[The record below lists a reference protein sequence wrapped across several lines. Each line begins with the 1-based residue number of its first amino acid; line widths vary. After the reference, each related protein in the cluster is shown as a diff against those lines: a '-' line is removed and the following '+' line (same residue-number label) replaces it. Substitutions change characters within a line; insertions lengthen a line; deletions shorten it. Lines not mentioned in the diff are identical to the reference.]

1 MYPAFFMSEFNPR
14 RSNLN
19 INTMNRICNVLIFII
34 LLCPVVLHAAD
45 TPNFI
50 VFIGDDISAEDIGT
64 YGHPTIKTPN
74 IDALAI
80 AGMRFDSAF
89 LTCSSCSPSRCS
101 IMTCRY
107 PHSTGAANL
116 HEPLPD
122 NQIVFPQLLKE
133 NGYYTAAA
141 GKWHLGNSPR
151 KHFDLIVG
159 GGPSGCENWV
169 KVTKERPRDKPFF
182 FWFAAF
188 DAHRGYSKGAIDEPH
203 TTDDVVVPPYL
214 ADTHTTRE
222 DLALYYDEVSRFD
235 DYIGQVMRELE
246 SQGVADDTVVIVMA
260 DNGRPFPRDKTTI
273 YDTGIR
279 TPFVVHW
286 PREIDPGDSTS
297 SLVSSIDIGAT
308 FLDLANIEQAPSF
321 QGVSFANILRDSSV
335 TVRDFVFAEHNW
347 HDYGAHERCVR
358 NNRFLYIENAFPELP
373 GTPPA
378 DAVRSPS
385 YTDLQTMEACREL
398 SRNQRGT
405 FLFPRPAV
413 ELYDQA
419 KDPHSLSNLAN
430 DPEYSEVLASMRSE
444 LAQWRTE
451 TGDTAPIVARA
462 DGFHRR
468 LGTRIPAELNVKA
481 PKDLE
486 SIPPIARKI
495 PPVGIEVPDDFTL
508 EMGRRLR
515 AAYTAMEM
523 PRIGKSP
530 RRYDVLALIKAVDLA
545 MEFGEFYSPAQLD
558 VARNV
563 MTLAESRLQ
572 ELNEGSA
579 SWRTDKGLVVRG
591 YRSSIDGSA
600 QPYGLEI
607 PEDLDLSKPVPLY
620 VWLHGRG
627 DKTTDLHFIDQ
638 RLKRK
643 GRIAPSNAIVVHP
656 FGRHCMGFKSAGEI
670 DVLDVV
676 DEVSRNYKIDQDRV
690 ILMGFSM
697 GGAGAWH
704 VGAHYA
710 DRWAAVAPGA
720 GFAETKEYN
729 KMTPDNYPGPFVQK
743 LWGLYDIPGYVRN
756 LFNVPVVA
764 YSGENDKQIQAAQVM
779 ERAFENEGEKLVH
792 LIGPKMGHTYH
803 PETLK
808 EIMHRM
814 HEASASGR
822 PVMPNSVSLQTQ
834 TLRYHSAYW
843 VTLVGLE
850 EHWKDSRVDAS
861 ISDGKIKVRSQ
872 NVSALRLTPAADAIE
887 SCEIDGQVIKTAG
900 QDSLAFVK
908 SGGKWE
914 LGTPKGLNKS
924 PEMQGP
930 IDDAFYAPFVV
941 VLPSGVEK
949 HPLVQRWLSFEFNHF
964 RERWKSLYRGDLQVI
979 TDKQLTPEIIE
990 SFNLVLWGTPRTN
1003 SVIRKLLSDTQ
1014 LAHTLPLKWN
1024 NAVVGV
1030 GVEQFESKNHVPMM
1044 IYPNPLN
1051 PAKYI
1056 VINSGPTHRE
1066 GHDRTNSLQNPKLP
1080 DWSII
1085 NLDELPNDLAPG
1097 AIVNQGFFNERW
1109 QVK

>member
-1 MYPAFFMSEFNPR
+1 MIRFFTITLALLLISPMS
-14 RSNLN
+14 S
-19 INTMNRICNVLIFII
+19 M
-34 LLCPVVLHAAD
+34 AAD
-45 TPNFI
+45 SPNFI

-74 IDALAI
+74 IDGLAE

-101 IMTCRY
+101 IMTSRY
-107 PHSTGAANL
+107 PHATGAANL
-116 HEPLPD
+116 HEPLPES
-122 NQIVFPQLLKE
+122 QVVFPQLLKE

-141 GKWHLGNSPR
+141 GKWHLGNAPK

-169 KVTKERPRDKPFF
+169 KVTKERPKDKPFF

-188 DAHRGYSKGAIDEPH
+188 DAHRAYSKGAIEEPH
-203 TTDDVVVPPYL
+203 TEQDVVVPPYL
-214 ADTHTTRE
+214 ADEPATRE

-246 SQGVADDTVVIVMA
+246 QQGAADNTVVIVMA

-286 PREIDPGDSTS
+286 PSEVDPGATTD

-308 FLDLANIEQAPSF
+308 FLDLAGLDPAPSF
-321 QGVSFANILRDSSV
+321 QGVSFASVLRNPKA

-378 DAVRSPS
+378 DAVRSLS
-385 YTDLQTMEACREL
+385 YQDLQRMEASGEL
-398 SRNQRGT
+398 SNNQRGT

-413 ELYDQA
+413 ELYDQS
-419 KDPHSLSNLAN
+419 KDPHSLHNLVA
-430 DPEYSEVLASMRSE
+430 DPQYSEVLSGLRDE
-444 LAQWRTE
+444 LSQWRKATE
-451 TGDTAPIVARA
+451 DVIPQFARA

-468 LGTRIPAELNVKA
+468 LGTRVTKPVNLKTPQDIDP
-481 PKDLE
+481 
-486 SIPPIARKI
+486 IPPITRKI
-495 PPVGIEVPDDFTL
+495 PPAGIEMPEEFL
-508 EMGRRLR
+508 SEMNRRLR
-515 AAYTAMEM
+515 AANTALQM
-523 PRIGKSP
+523 PRIHMNTY
-530 RRYDVLALIKAVDLA
+530 RYDVIALIKAVELAVDL
-545 MEFGEFYSPAQLD
+545 GEFYSPAQFD
-558 VARNV
+558 IAREV
-563 MTLAESRLQ
+563 MALAESRLK
-572 ELNEGSA
+572 ELNSGKA
-579 SWRTDKGLVVRG
+579 PWRKEKGLVVRG

-607 PEDLDLSKPVPLY
+607 PEDLDLTRPVPLY

-643 GRIAPSNAIVVHP
+643 GRIAPAHAIVVHP

-670 DVLDVV
+670 DVLEVV
-676 DEVSRNYKIDQDRV
+676 EEVSRRYNIDRERV

-704 VGAHYA
+704 IGAHYA
-710 DRWAAVAPGA
+710 DQWAAVSPGA

-729 KMTPDNYPGPFVQK
+729 KMTPDKYPAPYVQK
-743 LWGLYDIPGYVRN
+743 LWGLYDIPGYARN
-756 LFNVPVVA
+756 LFNLPVVA
-764 YSGENDKQIQAAQVM
+764 YSGENDKQIQAAQIM
-779 ERAFENEGEKLVH
+779 ERAFEAEGEKLLH
-792 LIGPKMGHTYH
+792 LIGPGMGHSYH
-803 PETLK
+803 PDTLN
-808 EIMHRM
+808 EITNHMLA
-814 HEASASGR
+814 ASISGR
-822 PVMPNSVSLQTQ
+822 PDMPKSVSIQTQ

-843 VTLVGLE
+843 VTLTGLE
-850 EHWKDSRVDAS
+850 KHWSDARADVQIVDDSITV
-861 ISDGKIKVRSQ
+861 KTK
-872 NVSALRLTPAADAIE
+872 NVSSLRLSPKMTTVKV
-887 SCEIDGQVIKTAG
+887 CEIDGTSINTEETE
-900 QDSLAFVK
+900 SLAFIK
-908 SGGKWE
+908 RDGKWQ
-914 LGTPKGLNKS
+914 LGEPKGLTKS
-924 PEMQGP
+924 PELQGP
-930 IDDAFYAPFVV
+930 IDDAFYSPFVV
-941 VLPSGVEK
+941 VLPSAAEMNPVI
-949 HPLVQRWLSFEFNHF
+949 QRWLDFEFNHF
-964 RERWKSLYRGDLQVI
+964 RDRWKSLYRGELPVI
-979 TDKQLTPEIIE
+979 TDKQLTSEMIRTY
-990 SFNLVLWGTPRTN
+990 NLVLWGTPKTN
-1003 SVIRKLLSDTQ
+1003 SVIRRLLNDQNLKHS
-1014 LAHTLPLKWN
+1014 LPLFWSINDVAMGDQK
-1024 NAVVGV
+1024 
-1030 GVEQFESKNHVPMM
+1030 FSSKNHLPLM

-1051 PAKYI
+1051 ADKYV

-1085 NLDELPNDLAPG
+1085 NLDELPNDVTPG
-1097 AIVNQGFFNERW
+1097 AVVSHGFFDERW